1 MRDKGRVVTDP
12 ESPAVPS
19 ILQGFHLQPLLEL
32 SGAIPAIVRRTFLLF
47 VCISLLV

>member
-1 MRDKGRVVTDP
+1 MWDKGKAVTDP
-12 ESPAVPS
+12 ESPALPS

-32 SGAIPAIVRRTFLLF
+32 LGTIPAIARIFLLF